1 MKSRNER
8 GNLRIENCPAPV
20 IVAGMN
26 SQPGY
31 SHATVQAG
39 HSTLNRFGR
48 AFPLFCLLIAAAG
61 LFSGCARMRQ
71 YSLDSWQGPLPME
84 DLRYVQQDP

>member
-1 MKSRNER
+1 MF
-8 GNLRIENCPAPV
+8 RIEKLAALA

-31 SHATVQAG
+31 ADATVQAG
-39 HSTLNRFGR
+39 HPTLNRFGR
-48 AFPLFCLLIAAAG
+48 ALSLFCLLIAAAS